1 MLAPLAAAAL
11 MGIQVGAAMVA
22 TRLVIHDAGPATLAL
37 WRYAIGALCLLP
49 AFGPTLWRLRLRLP
63 VRDLLAIAA
72 LGTAQFGIL
81 IAVLN
86 AGLLYLPAST
96 ASLLFATF
104 PLMTLAVAALAG
116 HERLSLPKAVGIA
129 LSIAGVGV
137 TLGVRTG
144 ADSRGAALVLLSALI
159 GAVCSVLYRPY
170 LRRYPAGPVSL
181 AAMLSAVAA
190 LAVYAVLREGLFSTL
205 PAFTPAGWAAILF
218 IGIGSGATY
227 FLLLWAL
234 GRAPASVVTAFIALG
249 PVTAALLD
257 ALIDQRMPTAN
268 ALVGLLCVAGGLA
281 LAAVRR
287 PAG

>member
-49 AFGPTLWRLRLRLP
+49 AFGPTLWRLRLP

-104 PLMTLAVAALAG
+104 PLMTLATSGLPPRDSADAS
-116 HERLSLPKAVGIA
+116 SLTNMFRNLGG
-129 LSIAGVGV
+129 SIGF
-137 TLGVRTG
+137 
-144 ADSRGAALVLLSALI
+144 ADPG
-159 GAVCSVLYRPY
+159 
-170 LRRYPAGPVSL
+170 
-181 AAMLSAVAA
+181 
-190 LAVYAVLREGLFSTL
+190 
-205 PAFTPAGWAAILF
+205 
-218 IGIGSGATY
+218 
-227 FLLLWAL
+227 
-234 GRAPASVVTAFIALG
+234 ASVFEK
-249 PVTAALLD
+249 LL
-257 ALIDQRMPTAN
+257 R
-268 ALVGLLCVAGGLA
+268 
-281 LAAVRR
+281 
-287 PAG
+287 